1 MITALYDISAEGARK
16 PLSKIRVCEEIDADC
31 QKELL
36 KEFESLTQPRCVND
50 ILGDL
55 IGPQKSQVELA
66 RTKLTTLRDCIALL
80 LETPVCKD
88 AIATTSSTTGDESK
102 TLPSKDKEGGKTVSF
117 Q

>member
-1 MITALYDISAEGARK
+1 MITAPYDIGAEGARK
-16 PLSKIRVCEEIDADC
+16 PLSRIRMCEENDADS

-36 KEFESLTQPRCVND
+36 KEFELLTRPRCVND

-55 IGPQKSQVELA
+55 IGPKSHVELA

-80 LETPVCKD
+80 LENSACKD
-88 AIATTSSTTGDESK
+88 ALAATSSTTGDESK
-102 TLPSKDKEGGKTVSF
+102 TLPSKGKEGGKKVPF